1 MLEKNQ
7 LFEAEITG
15 LTSEGSGVCRVDGMA
30 VFVPS
35 TAVGDIIRVKI
46 VKVLSSY
53 AFGIVDAI
61 LTPSADRIEMDCP
74 VCSKCGGCV
83 YRHISYES
91 ECRAKASVVEDSF
104 RRIGGLNPEFEQF
117 QGALED
123 SRYRNKAQYP
133 LAVVDGKAV
142 CGFYAPRSHRVI
154 PVEDCPLQPKIF
166 SDIIAAVL
174 EYINS
179 RGISV
184 YDEKTNTGHLRHIYL
199 RKGAHSGEI
208 MLCLVSRKDITREL
222 KELVKSMTK
231 IYPQIVSVVLNINP
245 DKTNVILGKKCIT
258 LFGSDTI
265 SDIMCGNKVEISPLS
280 FYQVNT
286 VQAERLYAKA
296 LEYAAPTAESV
307 IADLY
312 CGAGT
317 IGLSMAEKAGKIV
330 GVEIIPQAVENAK
343 KNAAEN
349 SILNAQFFCGDAGE
363 VFAKLRKQGCSP
375 DIIVLDPPRK
385 GCSEEALQTVCD
397 AAPSKIVMISC
408 NPSTAARDAK
418 ILSQNGYSVE
428 KVCGFDLFPR
438 TKHVETV
445 VMLSHKKPDSVI
457 NVKVEFGEG
466 EGKVPLDNIAKRAE
480 AYKPKERVTYKMIKE
495 YIEAKYGF
503 KVHTAYIAE
512 VKRDLGLPMYD
523 APNAV
528 EELKQPRKHPTP
540 EKVEAIKDAL
550 KHFEVI

>member
-53 AFGIVDAI
+53 AFGIVDEI
-61 LTPSADRIEMDCP
+61 LAPSADRIEMDCP

-83 YRHISYES
+83 YRHISYEA

-104 RRIGGLNPEFEQF
+104 RRIGGLDPEFEHF
-117 QGALED
+117 HGALDE

-154 PVEDCPLQPKIF
+154 PVKDCPLQPEIF
-166 SDIIAAVL
+166 SEIIADVL
-174 EYINS
+174 KYINS

-199 RKGAHSGEI
+199 RKGTHSGEI
-208 MLCLVSRKDITREL
+208 MLCLVSRKDINREL
-222 KELVKSMTK
+222 KELVKSLK
-231 IYPQIVSVVLNINP
+231 EIYPQIVSVVLNINP

-265 SDIMCGNKVEISPLS
+265 SDVMCGNKVEISPLS

-286 VQAERLYAKA
+286 VQAECLYAKA
-296 LEYAAPTAESV
+296 LEYAAPIAESV

-330 GVEIIPQAVENAK
+330 GVEIIPQAVENAN

-349 SILNAQFFCGDAGE
+349 NISNAQFYCGDAGE
-363 VFAKLRKQGCSP
+363 VFSKLRKQGCSP

-385 GCSEEALQTVCD
+385 GCSEETLQTVCE
-397 AAPSKIVMISC
+397 ANPKKIVMISC

-418 ILSQNGYSVE
+418 ILSQNGYFVE

-438 TKHVETV
+438 TKHVECV
-445 VMLSHKKPDSVI
+445 VL
-457 NVKVEFGEG
+457 
-466 EGKVPLDNIAKRAE
+466 LTR
-480 AYKPKERVTYKMIKE
+480 
-495 YIEAKYGF
+495 
-503 KVHTAYIAE
+503 
-512 VKRDLGLPMYD
+512 
-523 APNAV
+523 
-528 EELKQPRKHPTP
+528 Q
-540 EKVEAIKDAL
+540 
-550 KHFEVI
+550 